1 MLENIITSTNI
12 PLLTALILGLL
23 VAINPCQLAINV
35 SALTYIIKKDT
46 VSKDK
51 WTHPLLYILGRSLT
65 YTIMAWTLICLIGG
79 GKNIEAV
86 QVLLSKGEDIL
97 PYFLILMGAFFL
109 YRGIHVH
116 RHEHGD
122 DCHNCGQI
130 IQRNGPLG
138 ALTLGLTLALAFCP
152 ESAVFYFGLMLPL
165 ATTSTAGLL
174 VPPVFAVGAAL
185 PVLCIAFIMQ
195 KATDKAKSLSHSME
209 HLQRVLNILTGVIFV
224 IIAVLLLNAE

>member
-65 YTIMAWTLICLIGG
+65 YTLMAWTLICLIGG

-86 QVLLSKGEDIL
+86 QALLSKGEDIL
-97 PYFLILMGAFFL
+97 PYFLI
-109 YRGIHVH
+109 
-116 RHEHGD
+116 
-122 DCHNCGQI
+122 
-130 IQRNGPLG
+130 
-138 ALTLGLTLALAFCP
+138 LALAFCP

-174 VPPVFAVGAAL
+174 VPPVFAIGAAL